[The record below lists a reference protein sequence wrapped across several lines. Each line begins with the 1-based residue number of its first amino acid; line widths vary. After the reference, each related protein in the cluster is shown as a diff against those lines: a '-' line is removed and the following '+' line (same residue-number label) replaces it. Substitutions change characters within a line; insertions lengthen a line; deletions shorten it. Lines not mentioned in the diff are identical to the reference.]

1 MDSFL
6 LYPFC
11 MFIFL
16 LCPGLGGSFLSSLDA
31 TLVPE
36 NLFRICVDHEWKFV
50 SSDTSAHKYNIY
62 KVWKH
67 PHSSMKIY
75 L

>member
-1 MDSFL
+1 
-6 LYPFC
+6 

-31 TLVPE
+31 ILVPE
-36 NLFRICVDHEWKFV
+36 NLFRICVEHEWKFV
-50 SSDTSAHKYNIY
+50 SSDTSARKYNIY

-67 PHSSMKIY
+67 PHPSMKIY